1 MMHNIRNIIL
11 DLGGVLINLDYNK
24 LNNRLGILGLS
35 NTFSKSEQ
43 IELFDKLEEGKISE
57 KDFIRAFNQLTEA
70 SYTPQ
75 TIIDAW
81 NSILLDFPSERL
93 KLLRLLA
100 KKYRLFLFSNTNSIH
115 IKQVYN
121 ILKRDC
127 GVSNLNQY
135 FEKVYL
141 SHELRLRKPK
151 PEGFKFILEDNKLNA
166 GETLFIDDS
175 PQHIKGAKNA
185 GLHTHW
191 LDLEKEDITL
201 LINRL
206 SLI

>member
-1 MMHNIRNIIL
+1 MHNIKNIIL

-24 LNNRLGILGLS
+24 LNDRLGILGLS

-57 KDFIRAFNQLTEA
+57 IDFITAFNRLA
-70 SYTPQ
+70 KANHNHQ
-75 TIIDAW
+75 TIINAW
-81 NSILLDFPSERL
+81 NSILLDFPPERL
-93 KLLRLLA
+93 HLLRSLA
-100 KKYRLFLFSNTNSIH
+100 QKYRMFLFSNTNSMH
-115 IKQVYN
+115 IKEVYN
-121 ILKRDC
+121 VLKRDC
-127 GVSNLNQY
+127 GVSDLNQY

-141 SHELRLRKPK
+141 SNELGLRKPK
-151 PEGFKFILEDNKLNA
+151 PEGFKFILEDNTLNA
-166 GETLFIDDS
+166 DETLFIDDS
-175 PQHIKGAKNA
+175 PQHVEGAKKVGLNA
-185 GLHTHW
+185 QW